1 MADQQ
6 KSSQSGS
13 DAKAADKPAA
23 APKAS
28 LAPAGESGDPEVH
41 RLLAELETAR
51 SNGDQDGVKAAVD
64 ALADLGV
71 SAG

>member
-6 KSSQSGS
+6 KSSQSTS
-13 DAKAADKPAA
+13 ADKSAAA
-23 APKAS
+23 APKVS
-28 LAPAGESGDPEVH
+28 LAPAGESGDPAVH
-41 RLLAELETAR
+41 QLLAELETAR

-64 ALADLGV
+64 ALAGLGV